1 MKLYNEI
8 YHFNLDKNVIIKIK
22 SWSQLINEIVCFKI
36 DKKFYFKKKLLTA
49 KKIGY
54 KNYTTSVVQNKH
66 SIVPALN
73 TYAELYLVR
82 NGI

>member
-36 DKKFYFKKKLLTA
+36 DKKIYLKKKTA
-49 KKIGY
+49 
-54 KNYTTSVVQNKH
+54 H
-66 SIVPALN
+66 S
-73 TYAELYLVR
+73 
-82 NGI
+82 

>member
-8 YHFNLDKNVIIKIK
+8 YHFNIDKHVIIKIK
-22 SWSQLINEIVCFKI
+22 SWSQLINERVCFKI
-36 DKKFYFKKKLLTA
+36 DKQFYNKKKMITT

-54 KNYTTSVVQNKH
+54 KNYTTSVAQNKH
-66 SIVPALN
+66 SIVHALN